1 MDSIIVPKLF
11 RKYCAWLSD
20 LWKLKVWKLREK
32 DILNFYIYIYGNV
45 VYRKNVEKHCFV
57 CEADRQY
64 LLASWIF
71 LHVKLCSAFDG
82 IAL

>member
-1 MDSIIVPKLF
+1 MGIWI
-11 RKYCAWLSD
+11 
-20 LWKLKVWKLREK
+20 E
-32 DILNFYIYIYGNV
+32 NFEIKGKRYFKFLYAYTEIWYIK
-45 VYRKNVEKHCFV
+45 KNVEKHCFV